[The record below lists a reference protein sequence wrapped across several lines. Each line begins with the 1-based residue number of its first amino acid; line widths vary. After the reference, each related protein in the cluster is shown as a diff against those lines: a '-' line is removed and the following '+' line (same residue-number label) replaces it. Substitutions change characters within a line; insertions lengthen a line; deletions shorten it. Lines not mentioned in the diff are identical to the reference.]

1 MLRGF
6 FIGALAAPI
15 PLFSIY
21 GRLVNGALKTPT
33 VGDQIAFVLIG
44 GACCVVMVLGTLGF
58 WRSWLETD
66 DDEMRHNSILGVR
79 ILKWN
84 EIRRVV
90 FNGYFLEIK
99 SDGRAIRLGFLAD
112 LEHLIEEIEDK
123 SGVKCERTNKSQNV

>member
-1 MLRGF
+1 
-6 FIGALAAPI
+6 
-15 PLFSIY
+15 
-21 GRLVNGALKTPT
+21 
-33 VGDQIAFVLIG
+33 
-44 GACCVVMVLGTLGF
+44 MVLGTLGF